1 MKNEILTNVR
11 KIQRSCGFQTIN
23 KPCFLNILWTNPGI
37 KNEAENDIFS
47 GHFNTAIKEGKFQ
60 N

>member
-23 KPCFLNILWTNPGI
+23 KPCFFNILRTHLGI
-37 KNEAENDIFS
+37 KNKVENDAIF
-47 GHFNTAIKEGKFQ
+47 NLKNKKENCKLSEL
-60 N
+60 